1 MRCAMDTICAPAY
14 ANIFVAQFEAKHIY
28 PYIHCKSLL
37 FLRYIDNIF
46 MIWNGTTKKLHYSK
60 MVLIKNI
67 KP

>member
-1 MRCAMDTICAPAY
+1 MGTICAPAY

-28 PYIHCKSLL
+28 PYIHGKSLL
-37 FLRYIDNIF
+37 FLRYIDDIF
-46 MIWNGTTKKLHYSK
+46 MIWNGTTKELHYSK